1 MNNNIRV
8 EYKNGKPKLF
18 VLQST
23 EELRLPSLGFTKE
36 VDAELAIAI
45 AKAMNDRGKVY
56 QRDLANIVK
65 YTFRLLNLND
75 SEWIE

>member
-36 VDAELAIAI
+36 VDAELAVAI
-45 AKAMNDRGKVY
+45 AKAMNYRDKVY
-56 QRDLANIVK
+56 QRDLPNVIK
-65 YTFRLLNLND
+65 YTFRLLNFND